1 MENKLE
7 SFSINGLFGSMNVN
21 LNFKELEN
29 IYIGE
34 NGIGKTTILTTIF
47 YTLKRKFLE
56 LSKIEFHSIQFKF
69 IDEQPYYFTKEE
81 LEQFLELNNRKT
93 GNLHR
98 IISKEIEK
106 DYSNEI
112 NELITI
118 KESAARGKVVES
130 EIFIKMTTE
139 LSEKFRVPL
148 SYARREIIESIQK
161 FELTS
166 KSFNELVERLMKFD
180 DDVEILYFPTFRRIE
195 EDLNKLLAFSED
207 EDDDYEYKR
216 KVKGRDL
223 NKYGELINFGM
234 TDVETSINEL
244 LEKIR
249 KTSINSFNQMTAIL
263 LKQYVDKNLYDKNDE
278 NIEDIDLKSL
288 SISLNRVGNEIEK
301 DYKTRIINLV
311 QTKKIY
317 NKENSYLLNFI
328 LNLSKSHKQLENID
342 KKIEEFEKACNFYL
356 VNKKFNYDPS
366 NVTLKILNDKNK
378 KEIDLKYLSSGEKQ
392 IISTFSKVYL
402 EHKKDYIILF
412 DEPELSLSIEWQ
424 QRFIPDIVK
433 SGNCKQ
439 LICVTHS
446 PFIFEESNLFELASE
461 ILDEIEF
468 IEEEVIECP

>member
-7 SFSINGLFGSMNVN
+7 NFSINGLFGSMNVN

-81 LEQFLELNNRKT
+81 MEQFLDLNNRRT

-98 IISKEIEK
+98 IIAKEIEK

-118 KESAARGKVVES
+118 KESTSRVKIGDS

-139 LSEKFRVPL
+139 LSEKFRIPL
-148 SYARREIIESIQK
+148 SIARREIFESIQK

-166 KSFNELVERLMKFD
+166 KAFNDLVERLMKFD

-207 EDDDYEYKR
+207 EDDDFEYKR
-216 KVKGRDL
+216 KLKGKDL
-223 NKYGELINFGM
+223 NKYGDLINFGM
-234 TDVETSINEL
+234 GDVETSINEL

-263 LKQYVDKNLYDKNDE
+263 LKQYVDKNLYDE
-278 NIEDIDLKSL
+278 NIDNIDLKSL

-301 DYKTRIINLV
+301 NYKTRIINLV
-311 QTKKIY
+311 QTKEIY
-317 NKENSYLLNFI
+317 NEENSYLLNFI
-328 LNLSKSHKQLENID
+328 LNL
-342 KKIEEFEKACNFYL
+342 
-356 VNKKFNYDPS
+356 
-366 NVTLKILNDKNK
+366 
-378 KEIDLKYLSSGEKQ
+378 
-392 IISTFSKVYL
+392 
-402 EHKKDYIILF
+402 
-412 DEPELSLSIEWQ
+412 
-424 QRFIPDIVK
+424 
-433 SGNCKQ
+433 
-439 LICVTHS
+439 
-446 PFIFEESNLFELASE
+446 
-461 ILDEIEF
+461 
-468 IEEEVIECP
+468 

>member
-21 LNFKELEN
+21 LNFNELEN

-81 LEQFLELNNRKT
+81 MEQFLELNNRKT

-118 KESAARGKVVES
+118 KESASKVKIADN
-130 EIFIKMTTE
+130 EIFIKMITE

-148 SYARREIIESIQK
+148 SIARREIFESIQK

-166 KSFNELVERLMKFD
+166 KTFSDLVERLIKFD

-195 EDLNKLLAFSED
+195 EDLNKLLAFSE
-207 EDDDYEYKR
+207 EDDDDLEYKR
-216 KVKGRDL
+216 KLKGKDL

-234 TDVETSINEL
+234 ADVEISINEL

-263 LKQYVDKNLYDKNDE
+263 LKQYVDKSLNDE
-278 NIEDIDLKSL
+278 NITNIDLKSL
-288 SISLNRVGNEIEK
+288 SISLNRIGNEIEK
-301 DYKTRIINLV
+301 DYKTKIINLV
-311 QTKKIY
+311 QTKEIY
-317 NKENSYLLNFI
+317 NKKNSYLLNFI
-328 LNLSKSHKQLENID
+328 LNLSKSHEQLENID
-342 KKIEEFEKACNFYL
+342 RKIEEFEKACNFYL
-356 VNKKFNYDPS
+356 VNKKFHYDPS

-378 KEIDLKYLSSGEKQ
+378 KEIDLINLSSGEKQ

-424 QRFIPDIVK
+424 QRFIPDIIK

-468 IEEEVIECP
+468 IEEEDIECP